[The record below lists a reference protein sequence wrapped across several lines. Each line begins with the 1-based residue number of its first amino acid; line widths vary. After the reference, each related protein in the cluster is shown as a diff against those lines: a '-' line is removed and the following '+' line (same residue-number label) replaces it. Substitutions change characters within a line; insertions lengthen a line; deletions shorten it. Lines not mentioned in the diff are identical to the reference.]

1 MQIRQQKIR
10 IKFFLETLVELLHYL
25 VVLEEDWYSML
36 IKLVAILDSPPIEVS
51 YVVAEDSEHD
61 LVF

>member
-1 MQIRQQKIR
+1 
-10 IKFFLETLVELLHYL
+10 
-25 VVLEEDWYSML
+25 VVLEEDWYNML